1 MALLGRPP
9 GLDFTVADLKAVHVI
24 EVRRPVGRV
33 VEENLVHEHV
43 LREQGEERARR
54 GRGEGEER
62 ARRGRGEAMEG

>member
-9 GLDFTVADLKAVHVI
+9 GLDFTVTDLKAVHVI

-54 GRGEGEER
+54 GEERGRRGRGEGEER
-62 ARRGRGEAMEG
+62 ARRG